1 MSLTQPPRADNAG
14 HGENELR
21 DSPDDGEH
29 EDAAAIVV
37 LPLSAGFHASCLAA
51 LARNLADICVKDELP
66 GEELDV
72 LVPGE
77 KFPVEIPLK
86 NEPPPCN
93 GARQRRLAAGLE
105 DWPEMRS
112 MVALPLLPCGGQGGA
127 EEKPALSPS

>member
-1 MSLTQPPRADNAG
+1 
-14 HGENELR
+14 
-21 DSPDDGEH
+21 
-29 EDAAAIVV
+29 
-37 LPLSAGFHASCLAA
+37 
-51 LARNLADICVKDELP
+51 
-66 GEELDV
+66 V